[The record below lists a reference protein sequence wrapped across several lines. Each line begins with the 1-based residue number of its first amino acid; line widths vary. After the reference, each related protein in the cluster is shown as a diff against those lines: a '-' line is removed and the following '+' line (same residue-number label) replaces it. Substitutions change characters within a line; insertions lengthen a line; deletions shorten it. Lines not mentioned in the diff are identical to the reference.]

1 MYMIVSIDCKFK
13 TNKQNIEYCLQHYG
27 LRKIQSSLYA
37 GDLSNGERK
46 DLSENISKITREND
60 SVVIIPICENCYSK
74 KLTAGREMKF
84 KNDLYRVY

>member
-1 MYMIVSIDCKFK
+1 MIASLDCRFK
-13 TNKQNIEYCLQHYG
+13 TNQKNIENVLQHYG

-60 SVVIIPICENCYSK
+60 SVLIIPICENCYVK
-74 KLTAGREMKF
+74 KLTAGRELKF

>member
-1 MYMIVSIDCKFK
+1 MYMIASLDCKFK
-13 TNKQNIEYCLQHYG
+13 TNQKNIEKVLQHYG

-46 DLSENISKITREND
+46 DLSENISKITRQND
-60 SVVIIPICENCYSK
+60 SVLIIPICENCYAK
-74 KLTAGREMKF
+74 KQISGREIRF